1 MTQPITRVVRAPARA
16 WLTSLPFR
24 VIVSTFIGSVI
35 IMVLGGFLLVRQAST
50 GILAAK
56 RQSSI
61 QEASTALD
69 RMQQELRQSNSDSS
83 SIYERL
89 NQLAT
94 EVGTQAGQYRIIIQG
109 PVSGYASVGLDAAT
123 VPDSLAR
130 TVENGGGMYLASTLV
145 RYTEPGLT
153 NEPGLVVGSLLYAP
167 SVGES
172 YPVYFIFPEGKE
184 VQTLDVVQSAAASTG
199 ALLTIALTVMAGLVT
214 RQVVG
219 PVRRASLAA
228 ERLASGHL
236 NERMDVRG
244 TTELASLGR
253 SINNMASEIQRQIG
267 QLEELS
273 RVQQQFVSDVSHEL
287 RTPLTTVKMAAELL
301 YDQRDEFDVSEA
313 RSAELMHAELE
324 RFEGLLGDLL
334 EISRFDAGAAVLT
347 LDETDLAIVVRAE
360 VAAQQAFAD
369 RLHTPL
375 TVEVRGDTTAEMD
388 ARRVQ
393 RIMRNLITNA
403 IEHGE
408 RRPIHITVAG
418 DDQAVAV
425 TVRDHGVGFL
435 PSQNTQVFHRFWRAD
450 PSRNRTVGGTG
461 LGLAIALEDA
471 RLHGGWLSAWGRPHQ
486 GAQFRL
492 TLPRRRGQILTGS
505 PLPLA
510 PVDVAPPVRTA
521 QLRRRS

>member
-1 MTQPITRVVRAPARA
+1 MSPPITRVVRAPARA

-24 VIVSTFIGSVI
+24 VIVSTFVGSII

-56 RQSSI
+56 RQASV

-69 RMQQELRQSNSDSS
+69 RMQQQLRQSNSDSS

-94 EVGTQAGQYRIIIQG
+94 EVGSQAGQYRIIIQG
-109 PVSGYASVGLDAAT
+109 PVSGYASVGVDAAS
-123 VPDSLAR
+123 VPDNLAR
-130 TVENGGGMYLASTLV
+130 SVESGGGMYLASTLV
-145 RYTEPGLT
+145 RYTQPGAV

-172 YPVYFIFPEGKE
+172 YPIYFIFPEGKE
-184 VQTLDVVQSAAASTG
+184 VQTLQVVQNAAATTG
-199 ALLTIALTVMAGLVT
+199 ALLTLALTVMAGLVT

-253 SINNMASEIQRQIG
+253 SINNMAAEIERQIG

-301 YDQRDEFDVSEA
+301 YEQRDEFDVSEA

-334 EISRFDAGAAVLT
+334 EISRFDAGAALLT
-347 LDETDLAIVVRAE
+347 LDETDLATVVRAE
-360 VAAQQAFAD
+360 VEAQRAFAD

-375 TVEVRGDTTAEMD
+375 VVESRGDTSAEMD
-388 ARRVQ
+388 ARRVR

-408 RRPIHITVAG
+408 QRPIRITVAG
-418 DDQAVAV
+418 DEHAVAV

-435 PSQNTQVFHRFWRAD
+435 PSQSAQVFHRFWRAD

-492 TLPRRRGQILTGS
+492 TLPRTGGTILTGS

-510 PVDVAPPVRTA
+510 PVDLAVSARPA
-521 QLRRRS
+521 SMGEES